1 MLRGLGGVESLVC
14 FTAFGLSTSKREL
27 LGLRV
32 GDFLSLDVDDPML
45 IV

>member
-1 MLRGLGGVESLVC
+1 MELSL
-14 FTAFGLSTSKREL
+14 TSKREL